1 MEVKSDRNQQELF
14 YSHNSTF
21 EDFCMLFSG
30 DDELLVW
37 LSSEVVLIFP
47 LCAFC
52 AKELGRSATVS
63 VSVVNRMVIN
73 DHA

>member
-1 MEVKSDRNQQELF
+1 MV
-14 YSHNSTF
+14 
-21 EDFCMLFSG
+21 FSG

-63 VSVVNRMVIN
+63 VSVSNRMVIN

>member
-1 MEVKSDRNQQELF
+1 MV
-14 YSHNSTF
+14 
-21 EDFCMLFSG
+21 FSG

-37 LSSEVVLIFP
+37 LSSEVVTVFP
-47 LCAFC
+47 HL
-52 AKELGRSATVS
+52 LSVLRSWGGVPPCLS